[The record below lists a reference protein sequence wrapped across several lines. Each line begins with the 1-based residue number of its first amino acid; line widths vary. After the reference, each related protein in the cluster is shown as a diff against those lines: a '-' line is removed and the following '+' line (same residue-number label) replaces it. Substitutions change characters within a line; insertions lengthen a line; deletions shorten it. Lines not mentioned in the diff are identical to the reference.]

1 MPSNPMMNERFTG
14 ENAIRRKITMCKSFQ
29 AGRCE
34 WGDLCNYAHSKA
46 ELDEAVKKYNE
57 HKAKALQ
64 MDNRQH
70 EQVLSNVI

>member
-1 MPSNPMMNERFTG
+1 
-14 ENAIRRKITMCKSFQ
+14 MCKSFQ
-29 AGRCE
+29 AGKCE